1 MTEQE
6 WLTCTN
12 PQKMLNFPRGKAS
25 KRKLRL
31 FDCACCRLVWHLL
44 EHAELKRAV
53 ESAEQFA
60 DGLIDHAT
68 LVAAGAAAVVA
79 VGEVQ
84 QDTESEDSP
93 APLYASRAAADVA
106 DSHAGF
112 AYRDDLEPYRNVAEA
127 LANRSH
133 PRCYW
138 RRDGSLG
145 YGSDDPNWPGS
156 KVHHRAEA
164 LARMAGLL
172 RDIFANLF
180 RPITINPTWLTWH
193 DGLLVS
199 MARQMYGS
207 RDFTDM
213 PILGDALEEAGCTD
227 KDILS
232 HCRGPGPHVRGCWV
246 VDTILGKT

>member
-6 WLTCTN
+6 WLACTD
-12 PQKMLNFPRGKAS
+12 PQKMLDFLRGKAS
-25 KRKLRL
+25 ERKLRL

-68 LVAAGAAAVVA
+68 LVATGAAAVVA
-79 VGEVQ
+79 EGEVQ

-93 APLYASRAAADVA
+93 APLYASRAAAVA
-106 DSHAGF
+106 DGHAGF